1 MLRFILRTKN
11 PARMPFVYRQP
22 EELSFRHHLPGMI
35 FFFVITFGTLRLAHR
50 LTEPIQTK
58 LGLVGAQ
65 IGKNPPWYFIHRD
78 FAEGVSSGIVLLIA
92 WTLAVIFWRRFRP
105 YSSMCIWMPWIWLG
119 GKIAN
124 AIIIHRECPGLLDGG
139 PATTSWQTFD
149 SYLEDPE
156 VAFFRTAVLWS
167 GVAMSLVLSWAEHRR
182 RQKQVAM
189 R

>member
-1 MLRFILRTKN
+1 
-11 PARMPFVYRQP
+11 
-22 EELSFRHHLPGMI
+22 
-35 FFFVITFGTLRLAHR
+35 
-50 LTEPIQTK
+50 
-58 LGLVGAQ
+58 
-65 IGKNPPWYFIHRD
+65 
-78 FAEGVSSGIVLLIA
+78 
-92 WTLAVIFWRRFRP
+92 
-105 YSSMCIWMPWIWLG
+105 MCIWMPWIWLG
-119 GKIAN
+119 GKIAQ
-124 AIIIHRECPGLLDGG
+124 AVIIHRECPGLLDGG